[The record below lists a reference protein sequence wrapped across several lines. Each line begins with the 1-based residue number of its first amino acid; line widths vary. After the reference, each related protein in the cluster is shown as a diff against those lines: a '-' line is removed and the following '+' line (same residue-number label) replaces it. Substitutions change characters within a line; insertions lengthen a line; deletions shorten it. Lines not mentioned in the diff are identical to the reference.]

1 MIDTNVVLEFILD
14 RDRQREA
21 EEVIRLAADRR
32 IDAVM
37 TDFHM
42 DAALIVAQRFLDWG
56 RLIKL
61 LFLMAKVFRMYY
73 VSLRD
78 RLDAIRVGG
87 SMGLDYDDAVLYI
100 CAKRLG
106 AHIVSYDRDLDKT
119 GIRVEP
125 GTLLGR
131 SP

>member
-14 RDRQREA
+14 RDRQSEA
-21 EEVIRLAADRR
+21 EGVIRLAADRR

-42 DAALIVAQRFLDWG
+42 DAVLIVAQRFLDWE
-56 RLIKL
+56 RLVKL
-61 LFLMAKVFRMYY
+61 FLLMAKVFRVYY
-73 VSLRD
+73 VSLKD
-78 RLDAIRVGG
+78 RLAAIKVGG

-119 GIRVEP
+119 GIRMEP
-125 GTLLGR
+125 GVLLNR
-131 SP
+131 FP